1 MLTGGRSAARV
12 YMEWAAIEGFNQLTN
27 IRFYFGDERCV
38 PLDHTESNYGLAMRT
53 LFKNGIPS
61 GCMVFPMRADASDQA
76 GAALQ
81 YAQSMP
87 SSLDVMLL
95 AVGDDGHIASLFPG
109 SEALHELNQRVI
121 SVVGPKPPSNRWTIT
136 PPVIASAKTT
146 FVFAPGA
153 IKGAVLH
160 RALLKPEDFD
170 TVPARLVLSGIWLLD
185 TDVQSSGTERVSG

>member
-12 YMEWAAIEGFNQLTN
+12 YMAWAAIDGFNRLTN
-27 IRFYFGDERCV
+27 VRFYFGDERCV
-38 PLDHTESNYGLAMRT
+38 PLDHTESNYGLAIRT
-53 LFKNGIPS
+53 LFKNGVPS

-81 YAQSMP
+81 YDQSMP

-109 SEALHELNQRVI
+109 SEALHELSRRAI
-121 SVVGPKPPSNRWTIT
+121 PVVGPKPPCNRWTIT
-136 PPVIASAKTT
+136 PPVIVSAKST

-153 IKGAVLH
+153 TKRAVLH
-160 RALLKPEDFD
+160 KALLEPEDFD
-170 TVPARLVLSGIWLLD
+170 TVPARLVLSGTWMLD